1 MKCVDEFH
9 NWYETNRIWEKTKW
23 LGVPMWKLP
32 FDAFIIQELIYEV
45 QPDLIIETGTGCGGS
60 TVFYASIMQLLNKG
74 QILTIDIDGA
84 KIDWYNVPPSIM
96 DRIYP
101 VCGSSTNYETID
113 IIQDLYDGNKIEKTM
128 VILDSWHSY
137 EHVLHEM
144 LLYRGYVSKGS
155 YLIVEDTHVNGHPV
169 EWEHG
174 DGPYEAVQ
182 DFLEKFD
189 NFVVDSLC
197 EKYKFTFN
205 PSGFLRR
212 VK

>member
-1 MKCVDEFH
+1 MISDEFH
-9 NWYETNRIWEKTKW
+9 KWYENKRIWEQTKW

-32 FDAFIIQELIYEV
+32 FDAFIVQELIYDIK
-45 QPDLIIETGTGCGGS
+45 PDLIIETGTGCGGS
-60 TVFYASIMQLLNKG
+60 SVFYASIMELIGKG
-74 QILTIDIDGA
+74 EILTIDIDGSKA
-84 KIDWYNVPPSIM
+84 DFYSAPPKIM
-96 DRIYP
+96 ERIYP
-101 VCGSSTNYETID
+101 YNGSSTNEETID
-113 IIQDLYDGNKIEKTM
+113 VIDDVWDEELTTM

-144 LLYRGYVSKGS
+144 LLYRGYVSRGS
-155 YLIVEDTHVNGHPV
+155 YMIVEDTHVNGHPV

-182 DFLEKFD
+182 DFLEKID

-197 EKYKFTFN
+197 EKYKMTFN
-205 PSGFLRR
+205 PSGYLRR